1 MVLTGIEEGLV
12 VVNRIQSEDYR
23 KLTANGGYRKLTA
36 NEGGY
41 RKLTANGG
49 GGGVIRTL
57 QNLIGEDQV
66 RFVLTQPK
74 FSGDK

>member
-1 MVLTGIEEGLV
+1 MGDHVVLTGIEEGLV

-41 RKLTANGG
+41 RKLTADGG
-49 GGGVIRTL
+49 GEG
-57 QNLIGEDQV
+57 
-66 RFVLTQPK
+66 
-74 FSGDK
+74 S